1 MIETLAR
8 ATRQVNT
15 IKETQIQNKEVVLP
29 LFSDDMFLYLKD
41 SKECTRRLL
50 GLINTF
56 NKVARYNNKNK

>member
-29 LFSDDMFLYLKD
+29 LFSDDMFLY